1 MAMVLAS
8 CSDGNG
14 ITWLYITQ
22 AYTLSYKMPGYIFGK
37 KGGGKMKE
45 CLLHLPLWQ
54 IGRLADWQIFRHMHM
69 NLIYVRL
76 IHLYLVA
83 QSAAAP

>member
-1 MAMVLAS
+1 
-8 CSDGNG
+8 
-14 ITWLYITQ
+14 
-22 AYTLSYKMPGYIFGK
+22 
-37 KGGGKMKE
+37 MKE